1 MLVNIMQ
8 NVFATHS
15 HENNINENSFILQ
28 PITKA
33 KIETIIYSLKN
44 KKSVG
49 LNGIKIVFKQM

>member
-44 KKSVG
+44 KKSV
-49 LNGIKIVFKQM
+49 